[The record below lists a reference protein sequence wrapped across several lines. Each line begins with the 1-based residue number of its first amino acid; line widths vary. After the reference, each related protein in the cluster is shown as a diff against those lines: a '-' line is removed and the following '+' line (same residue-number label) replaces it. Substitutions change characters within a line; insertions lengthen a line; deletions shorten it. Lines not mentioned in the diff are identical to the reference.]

1 MRDIAEMQKLI
12 FFQFLNND
20 VEAIH
25 WLSKVK
31 PWKLLNQKFVKSST
45 VGNGFEANL
54 SRKTNFLVV

>member
-20 VEAIH
+20 VEAMH

-31 PWKLLNQKFVKSST
+31 P
-45 VGNGFEANL
+45 
-54 SRKTNFLVV
+54 